1 VKQANP
7 TARKRP
13 TTRLGIRENAAQF
26 ALLVLINGFVGAMVG
41 MERSILPALAEEE
54 FHQVARVAIL
64 SFIAVFGLAKA
75 LANVF
80 AGSWA
85 DKTGRKRVLVAGWL
99 VATPVPFLL
108 MWAPSWSWV
117 LAANALLGVSQGLA
131 WSAAVIMKIDLAG
144 PKRRGLAMG
153 LNEAAGYLAVG
164 LSAAATGWMA
174 AEFGLRPAP
183 FMLGVGYVVA
193 GLGLTLIFVRETSV
207 HAAHEQH
214 STAQAPDPGWTAR
227 AVFVETSMKDRNLSA
242 FSQAGLVNN
251 LNDGMAWGL
260 FPLLFMASGLS
271 LSEVGVLAAIYP
283 AVWGLGQLL
292 TGAWS
297 DYVGRKR
304 LIVGGM
310 WLQALG
316 IATVGAV
323 GSFWGY
329 ALGMAVLGAGTAMV
343 YPTLLAGISDVAEP
357 AWRATAVGVYRW
369 WRDLGYV
376 VGAIVA
382 GVVADALGFG
392 AAVHLVAGMTFLSGA
407 WVAWRAEE
415 TLTRY
420 AQPAPLSNEA
430 SMKRPHCR

>member
-1 VKQANP
+1 MKQANP

-174 AEFGLRPAP
+174 AEFGLRPEP

-193 GLGLTLIFVRETSV
+193 GLGLTLIFVRDTLDHAALEQRNSKPSSGPTLSTRAVFMETSV
-207 HAAHEQH
+207 HDA
-214 STAQAPDPGWTAR
+214 
-227 AVFVETSMKDRNLSA
+227 NLSA
-242 FSQAGLVNN
+242 FCQAGLVNN
-251 LNDGMAWGL
+251 LNDGVAWGL
-260 FPLLFMASGLS
+260 FPLIFAASGLS
-271 LSEVGVLAAIYP
+271 LAQVGALAALYP
-283 AVWGLGQLL
+283 SVWGVGQLL
-292 TGAWS
+292 TGPLS
-297 DYVGRKR
+297 DHVGRKR

-323 GSFWGY
+323 DSFWGY
-329 ALGMAVLGAGTAMV
+329 AVSMVLLGSGTAMV

-357 AWRATAVGVYRW
+357 TWRATAVGVYRW

-376 VGAIVA
+376 AGALIA

-392 AAVHLVAGMTFLSGA
+392 AAVRVVAGLTFLSGA
-407 WVAWRAEE
+407 WVALKVEE
-415 TLTRY
+415 TKQQQFRTM
-420 AQPAPLSNEA
+420 E
-430 SMKRPHCR
+430 